1 MNIMLTEEARQ
12 RLQELAHEPKTIR
25 INGELVGGCGMNVEY
40 FIWWD
45 EATPDDLVK
54 QIGSWTFLLDK
65 ETIAYISDDQ
75 LKVDYRPQ
83 QGFRLATPQQILAYG
98 LQVKHRWTNA

>member
-1 MNIMLTEEARQ
+1 MLTQEASQ
-12 RLQELAHEPKTIR
+12 RLEELGAEKSTIR

-45 EATPDDLVK
+45 EAGPDDLVK
-54 QIGSWTFLLDK
+54 QVDGWTFLLDQ
-65 ETIAYISDDQ
+65 ETIQYISDDH

-83 QGFRLATPQQILAYG
+83 QGFRLVTPQHILAYG
-98 LQVKHRWTNA
+98 LPIKPRWTDV